1 MKELLHQWTIFRKG
15 RMRVNACS
23 CCGELK
29 LPTNSSRSCENNGVL
44 NSPLVKAGYRLYES
58 TSLNSSVA

>member
-1 MKELLHQWTIFRKG
+1 MKELQHKWTIFRKG

-29 LPTNSSRSCENNGVL
+29 LPTNSTRPCENSGVL
-44 NSPLVKAGYRLYES
+44 TSPLVKAGYRLYENE
-58 TSLNSSVA
+58 SLNVSVA